1 MADGKM
7 QKYVGKL
14 VPPETVVKAELEQR
28 LATKVRAKVT
38 ERILRE
44 AGLERQVA
52 KALKGIK
59 RPGGRNLIKGI
70 KDMYRG
76 DRQKEWRAHIEAVAN
91 EQVKKL

>member
-1 MADGKM
+1 
-7 QKYVGKL
+7 
-14 VPPETVVKAELEQR
+14 
-28 LATKVRAKVT
+28 
-38 ERILRE
+38 
-44 AGLERQVA
+44 
-52 KALKGIK
+52 LKGIK